1 MKRTIKKLAKYT
13 TKVIVINTL
22 ITLVAVSAVLYTYS
36 IHEEQKNKELSVRFS
51 EALIVA
57 KTDPSLPISGM
68 DQFNPDQKLA
78 IQTVKQTASEQSSTV
93 RKLKSMYVYCKQK
106 AVDIYEEVKNYLDE
120 KTKSNS

>member
-13 TKVIVINTL
+13 TKVIVINTS
-22 ITLVAVSAVLYTYS
+22 ITLVVVSAVLYTYS
-36 IHEEQKNKELSVRFS
+36 TQEEQKNKELSVKFA

-57 KTDPSLPISGM
+57 KTDPSIPISGLE
-68 DQFNPDQKLA
+68 QFNPDQKLA
-78 IQTVKQTASEQSSTV
+78 IQTVQAASEQSSTV